1 MCTKKLKAIILE
13 IIFCEINNHA
23 PWFYGFI
30 FLNLDRI
37 FYLNYQLVLRSTII
51 TYYLINVL
59 DVLLVIIIGSL
70 ELTLHF
76 STLTHHK
83 MKYRF

>member
-1 MCTKKLKAIILE
+1 MLRG
-13 IIFCEINNHA
+13 
-23 PWFYGFI
+23 Y
-30 FLNLDRI
+30 LNLDRI